1 MRLTLKFTDPLRELV
16 DNALN
21 NCFRRPVLNILLVY
35 PQYPDTFWSFKH
47 ALKFISAKAANP
59 PLGALTVA
67 AILPEKWE
75 KRLVDLNV
83 NALTDAEIK
92 WADYVFIS
100 AMIVQKESTLEVIK
114 RCNRLG
120 AKVVAGGPLF
130 TTEPREFPLVDHL
143 ILNEA
148 EVTLPLFLAD
158 LEKGIPKKIY
168 ATDIHPEITQTPV
181 PLWSLINLKKYA
193 SMNLQYSRGC
203 PFNCEFCDITFLDG
217 RVPRTKSKEQVLAE
231 LDSLYKL
238 GWRGSLFFVD
248 DNFIGNKK
256 KLKDEILPAII
267 DWMDNRRH
275 PFDLFTEVSV
285 NLADD
290 NELMQL
296 MVKAGFSR
304 VFVGI
309 ETPNESSLS
318 ECDKKQNT
326 NRDLISSVKTLQK
339 NGFEVMGGFIVGF
352 DNDPVSIFKTQ
363 INFIQKSGIVTAM
376 VGLLNAPKGTRLYQ
390 RLKSENR
397 LTKLSSG
404 NNTDFSLNFVPRMSP
419 EILVS
424 GYKEILNTIYS
435 PRNYY
440 ARIKTLLKEY
450 HPKHKVSSVNSNRY
464 MLQGFIN
471 CMWFVGIREKG
482 RRHYWRLIVSTLFTR
497 PKSFP
502 LLLTLSVY
510 GYHFRRVIRQ
520 YIHEPDNFGA

>member
-1 MRLTLKFTDPLRELV
+1 M
-16 DNALN
+16 
-21 NCFRRPVLNILLVY
+21 NILLVY
-35 PQYPDTFWSFKH
+35 PHYPDTFWSFKH
-47 ALKFISAKAANP
+47 ALKFVSVKAANP

-67 AILPEKWE
+67 AMLPEEWE

-83 NALTDAEIK
+83 NTLTDAEIE
-92 WADYVFIS
+92 WADYVLIS
-100 AMIVQKESTLEVIK
+100 AMVVQKESTIEVIQ

-130 TTEPREFPLVDHL
+130 TTEPDEFPGVDHL
-143 ILNEA
+143 VLNEA

-168 ATDIHPEITQTPV
+168 ATNVHPEITRTPV
-181 PLWSLINLKKYA
+181 PLWSLINMKKYS

-217 RVPRTKSKEQVLAE
+217 RNPRTKTKEQVLAE

-238 GWRGSLFFVD
+238 GWRGDLFFVD

-256 KLKDEILPAII
+256 KLKEEILPAII
-267 DWMDNRRH
+267 DWMNNRRH
-275 PFDLFTEVSV
+275 PFNLFTEVSV

-296 MVKAGFSR
+296 MVKAGFSK

-309 ETPNESSLS
+309 ETPNEASLT

-326 NRDLISSVKTLQK
+326 NRDLIASVKTLQ
-339 NGFEVMGGFIVGF
+339 NHGFEVMGGFIVGF
-352 DNDPVSIFKTQ
+352 DNDPVSIFKAQ
-363 INFIQKSGIVTAM
+363 INFIQNSGIVTAM

-397 LTKLSSG
+397 LTQLSSG
-404 NNTDFSLNFVPRMSP
+404 NNTDFSLNFVPKMNP
-419 EILVS
+419 KTLVG

-450 HPKHKVSSVNSNRY
+450 HPKSKTWSLKTARWNIR
-464 MLQGFIN
+464 GFIN
-471 CMWFVGIREKG
+471 CMWFMGIREKG
-482 RRHYWRLIVSTLFTR
+482 RRYYWRLIASTLFTR

-502 LLLTLSVY
+502 LLLTLSIY
-510 GYHFRRVIRQ
+510 GYHFRRVIKQ
-520 YIHEPDNFGA
+520 YIHEPDNFRA